1 VLRQFSIE
9 PHGIIRWRLDG
20 TKKTVPWILPGGLD
34 QTRGTTT
41 IRKTNPRNENFKL

>member
-20 TKKTVPWILPGGLD
+20 TKKTVPWVAWVGLD
-34 QTRGTTT
+34 QKALYD
-41 IRKTNPRNENFKL
+41 IYQKNESWE